1 MLPRTLVLMKMT
13 AVIVKEEADAEFEV
27 KRL

>member
-1 MLPRTLVLMKMT
+1 MLLRTLVLMKMT
-13 AVIVKEEADAEFEV
+13 AVIVKGEADAEFEV